1 MKNIRDN
8 KSQMEPFFQE
18 LDQFRGSLEKILN
31 PKKSFNEGELVT
43 GEGTDFFVIWAEYRT
58 PVSFTIAM
66 TGMICTFV
74 VDISFFPH
82 IAKEREVLKFLSYLI
97 RSFLNYLFPA

>member
-31 PKKSFNEGELVT
+31 PKKGFNEGELVT
-43 GEGTDFFVIWAEYRT
+43 GEGTDFFVI
-58 PVSFTIAM
+58 
-66 TGMICTFV
+66 
-74 VDISFFPH
+74 
-82 IAKEREVLKFLSYLI
+82 
-97 RSFLNYLFPA
+97 

>member
-18 LDQFRGSLEKILN
+18 LDQFRGSLEEILN

-43 GEGTDFFVIWAEYRT
+43 GEGTDFFVIWAEHRT
-58 PVSFTIAM
+58 PVSSTIAIIC
-66 TGMICTFV
+66 MICKFV

-82 IAKEREVLKFLSYLI
+82 IGKEREVLMFLYLI
-97 RSFLNYLFPA
+97 RSFFNYLFL